1 MRRRR
6 HTDQGSEETEL
17 NLTPMLDIVF
27 IMLIFFVVTT
37 SFVKESGIEVNRP
50 SAQTAEQRDRGNI
63 LIGISPNGEIWIDKR
78 PVDIRAVRAVVE
90 RLVAE
95 NPEGGIII
103 QGDREAQIGLLVKVM
118 DQVRK
123 AGVENVSIAAS
134 QEP

>member
-1 MRRRR
+1 
-6 HTDQGSEETEL
+6 
-17 NLTPMLDIVF
+17 MLDIVF

-95 NPEGGIII
+95 NPEGSVII

-123 AGVENVSIAAS
+123 AGIENVSIAAS